1 MKHGEKITPIAA
13 AASALATLAC
23 CLPLGF
29 AAAAASAS
37 LGTVVSA
44 YRPWFLGASVLLVIV
59 GTLQVRSAQ
68 RACRTRNTG
77 SVVLLSLSAAI
88 VVLVMFFPQ
97 AIATLIADLVP

>member
-1 MKHGEKITPIAA
+1 MKHAEKITPIAA

-37 LGTVVSA
+37 LGAAVAA
-44 YRPWFLGASVLLVIV
+44 YRPWFLGVSVLLVIV

-68 RACRTRNTG
+68 RVCRTRKTG
-77 SVVLLSLSAAI
+77 SIVLLSLSAAI
-88 VVLVMFFPQ
+88 VALVMFFPQ